1 MLERDPASR
10 LRFSTREIGCKG
22 RDERVDESISEEGR
36 DASEALKISGDQR

>member
-10 LRFSTREIGCKG
+10 LRFSTGEIGCKG
-22 RDERVDESISEEGR
+22 RDECVDESISEEGR